1 MNEKQPVPVT
11 KEDIRDIIELVR
23 PLAAS
28 QKKDI
33 LAEIDNTRKEI
44 PTDQNI
50 NGR

>member
-1 MNEKQPVPVT
+1 MNEKQPPPLT
-11 KEDIRDIIELVR
+11 NEDIQDIIELVR

-33 LAEIDNTRKEI
+33 LAAIDNTRREI
-44 PTDQNI
+44 HTDQNI